1 MRISESMQIDASAN
15 CVLFRNSSIRI
26 LIQSILNN
34 KWPLVSSL
42 RRQQQRGMTVRNVV
56 AKKTTKRNDSKG
68 RIHDTIIDG
77 NIMRSA
83 DILDFG
89 KLSKSIDDV

>member
-1 MRISESMQIDASAN
+1 MRISESMQVDASAN
-15 CVLFRNSSIRI
+15 CVLFRNSSARI

-34 KWPLVSSL
+34 KWPLVLSL

-56 AKKTTKRNDSKG
+56 AKKTTKRNDDKG

-83 DILDFG
+83 DIFDIG